1 MIKMNVYTGEIIIK
15 DKGGFEVFN
24 ITEKVKEEIRK
35 SRLKD
40 GTVTVFVPGA
50 TGALTTIEYEPGL
63 VKDLKELLD
72 KYIPPGR
79 NYHHEER
86 WHDGNGH
93 SHLRASF
100 IGRSISVPFV
110 NSQLT
115 LGTWQQ
121 IIFLELD
128 NKPHTRKLVVQVV
141 GE

>member
-93 SHLRASF
+93 SHLRASL
-100 IGRSISVPFV
+100 IGPSISVPFV

>member
-1 MIKMNVYTGEIIIK
+1 MNVYTGEIIIK

-35 SRLKD
+35 SGLKD

-93 SHLRASF
+93 SHLRASL
-100 IGRSISVPFV
+100 IGPSISVPFV

>member
-1 MIKMNVYTGEIIIK
+1 MNVYTGEIIIK

-35 SRLKD
+35 SGLKD

-72 KYIPPGR
+72 KYIPAGR

-93 SHLRASF
+93 SHLRASL
-100 IGRSISVPFV
+100 IGPSISVPFV